1 MSKRAEPI
9 IDATPRL
16 VTGPV
21 ALRYLGGERPE
32 RFGIEAIRGKRQR
45 LYDRHAIDAALD
57 RIGGLA
63 SNEKDDSTQDALDAL
78 VDEWR

>member
-1 MSKRAEPI
+1 MSKQGEPVRNLS
-9 IDATPRL
+9 ARL

-32 RFGIEAIRGKRQR
+32 RFGIEPIQGRRQR
-45 LYDRHAIDAALD
+45 LYDRQAIDAALD
-57 RIGGLA
+57 RLA
-63 SNEKDDSTQDALDAL
+63 ALESNGKADSTQDALAAL